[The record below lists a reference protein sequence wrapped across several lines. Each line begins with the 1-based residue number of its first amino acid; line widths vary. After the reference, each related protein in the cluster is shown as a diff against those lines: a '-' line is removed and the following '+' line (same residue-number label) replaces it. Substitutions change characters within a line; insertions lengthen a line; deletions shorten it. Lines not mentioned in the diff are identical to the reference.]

1 LENSLWRPVQRQP
14 PASAWRDDDFAT
26 GVAVSGFGDMMALD
40 ESHDL
45 LFMAQQTD
53 PNMPV
58 MRSAVLW
65 LAAGIG
71 LASVLVLLF
80 PAHALWTLIVSLL
93 LFGLALFMGPQVR
106 DVNDPVAAV
115 KTDAALGLPVVAREV
130 FERLPDPLMLVDV
143 AGRVIFANRAMTAVA
158 GTDSQNKPVSA
169 VLRTPAVWQAVERT
183 AETGEP
189 ATIEFSFHVPVERH
203 FEAYIA
209 RTEQAP
215 KLTAVLLHD
224 VTSAKR
230 AEEARADFIANA
242 SHELRTPLAAV
253 SGFIDTLKGHAKDDE
268 RARERF
274 LDIMSVEAGRMRRL
288 IDDLLSLTRIEL
300 NEHVPPSGEVDIVEV
315 ARDAAAALQGLAQLD
330 DVTIVVADTPNLPP
344 VVGERDELI
353 QLFQNLMH
361 NAIKYGRVGG
371 HVWVDF
377 AVAPGATYVAG
388 RRGPSTMVNITVRDD
403 GEGIP
408 REAVPRLTER
418 FYRVDIKRSRE
429 RGGTGL
435 GLAIVKHIVNR
446 HQGSLKIDS
455 KMGEG
460 SIFSILLP
468 TIAAAEPKA
477 PQAIPA
483 AVSNGVTEV
492 I

>member
-1 LENSLWRPVQRQP
+1 M
-14 PASAWRDDDFAT
+14 
-26 GVAVSGFGDMMALD
+26 AVGD
-40 ESHDL
+40 SHGL
-45 LFMAQQTD
+45 RSMPQQTGD
-53 PNMPV
+53 KKPAAKL
-58 MRSAVLW
+58 AVLW
-65 LAAGIG
+65 LAGGFAM
-71 LASVLVLLF
+71 ASFMALVF
-80 PAHALWTLIVSLL
+80 PAHALWMLIVAAL
-93 LFGLALFMGPQVR
+93 LFATTLFMGSRERQSDNAVT
-106 DVNDPVAAV
+106 AA
-115 KTDAALGLPVVAREV
+115 KADAVFGLPVVAREV
-130 FERLPDPLMLVDV
+130 FERLPDPLMLVDA

-158 GTDSQNKPVSA
+158 GTDTYNKPVSA
-169 VLRTPAVWQAVERT
+169 VLRMPPVWQAVQRT

-189 ATIEFSFHVPVERH
+189 ATVDFSFHVPVERH
-203 FEAYIA
+203 FEAHIA

-268 RARERF
+268 RAREKF

-300 NEHVPPSGEVDIVEV
+300 NEHVPPSGLVDIVEV

-330 DVTIVVADTPNLPP
+330 DVTIIVGEGPELPP
-344 VVGERDELI
+344 VVGQRDELI
-353 QLFQNLMH
+353 QLFQNLLH

-371 HVWVDF
+371 HVWVEF
-377 AVAPGATYVAG
+377 ADVPNATYVAG
-388 RRGPSTMVNITVRDD
+388 RRGPSTMVNVTIRDD

-408 REAVPRLTER
+408 REAIPRLTER

-446 HQGSLKIDS
+446 HQGRLQIES
-455 KMGEG
+455 KPGEG
-460 SIFSILLP
+460 SAFSILLP
-468 TIAAAEPKA
+468 AASPAEPKA
-477 PQAIPA
+477 LPPA
-483 AVSNGVTEV
+483 PITVSSGVTEV